1 VFNCP
6 GLLLLKFNCPGLLL
20 LKTTNR
26 FYHILPGHAR
36 ALALSTVDNV
46 ASAGKNIVQE
56 PLDQALLF
64 LVASRPQGFVSFHP
78 AIDPSLCIEIDG
90 CRDSWDTDQP
100 QTGGNGHVA
109 QLQPYVGATNQLFAL
124 CESRLADQTT
134 VYALFVVRSR
144 DMVCHNFF
152 KNKKACERLFGKKLI
167 FFYALLPICF
177 FPPFFSFFLWFFGS
191 LVLWFFG
198 FFFCCVYV
206 CPFTSFLM
214 DLSFHPYFPPPRL

>member
-1 VFNCP
+1 MFNR
-6 GLLLLKFNCPGLLL
+6 PGLLL

-124 CESRLADQTT
+124 CESRSVDQTT
-134 VYALFVVRSR
+134 AYALFVARSR
-144 DMVCHNFF
+144 EMVCHNFF
-152 KNKKACERLFGKKLI
+152 QKKACEIQTVFVCLEKDGSL
-167 FFYALLPICF
+167 
-177 FPPFFSFFLWFFGS
+177 FFLLLCS
-191 LVLWFFG
+191 LARFLFVLLFFG
-198 FFFCCVYV
+198 FLVPWFLFFVV
-206 CPFTSFLM
+206 CMYACSLPF
-214 DLSFHPYFPPPRL
+214 